1 MAVFIVRHRTHYHY
15 SEAVT
20 LGPQRLVIRPR
31 DSHDLRLLDA
41 TLMVS
46 PPASRTRWLHDIYDN
61 SIAILEFEGTTQDLI
76 VESRLLIDNYGY
88 DKPRLPVEPFAE
100 TWPFDYRAEEA
111 VDLEPWTRRQFKDP
125 EGRLT
130 CWVRQLV
137 NNKIEY
143 PTQDLLVAM
152 MRRIKDELPYSV
164 RYEEGIRNP
173 LETLE
178 KGGTCRDFA
187 VLMIEAAR
195 ILGFA
200 ARFVS
205 GYLYVPP
212 VQIASD
218 RNGEQSDHDK
228 DDAAAGV
235 PLAAPIVGGGSTH
248 AWVQIYL
255 PGAGW
260 VEFDPT
266 NALYGGADLVRIA
279 IAREPALVSPVSGSF
294 KGPLGIRATLKVD
307 VDVQLLKDEPI
318 PERLS

>member
-1 MAVFIVRHRTHYHY
+1 MAVFIVKHRTQYQY
-15 SEAVT
+15 SEEIA
-20 LGPQRLVIRPR
+20 LGPQRLVVRPR
-31 DSHDLRLLDA
+31 DSHDLRLIDA
-41 TLMVS
+41 TLTVS
-46 PPASRTRWLHDIYDN
+46 PPACRTRWLHDVYDN
-61 SIAILEFEGTTQDLI
+61 SIAVLEFEGTTRSLVI
-76 VESRLLIDNYGY
+76 ESRLLIDNYGY
-88 DKPRLPVEPFAE
+88 DKPRLPMEPFAE
-100 TWPFDYRAEEA
+100 TWPFGYRAEEA
-111 VDLEPWTRRQFKDP
+111 VDLEPWMRRQFDDP

-130 CWVRQLV
+130 RWVRQLV
-137 NNKIEY
+137 KDKIEY
-143 PTQDLLVAM
+143 PTQELLVAM

-164 RYEEGIRNP
+164 RHEEGIRDP
-173 LETLE
+173 LETLAG
-178 KGGTCRDFA
+178 GGTCRDFA

-212 VQIASD
+212 TETVEHKDERNEPRKSQSAAKEAAIAP
-218 RNGEQSDHDK
+218 
-228 DDAAAGV
+228 V
-235 PLAAPIVGGGSTH
+235 IGGGSTH

-294 KGPLGIRATLKVD
+294 KGPLGVRSTLEVD
-307 VDVQLLKDEPI
+307 VDVRLLEDEAV